1 MPEHAKMA
9 VPQLARR
16 RFLAG
21 AGAVLMAGRAAA
33 TPLPEADANPF
44 ARRDPDGGLS
54 RRPAAR
60 PMPSPD
66 ALIAAAGLPGVVGYA
81 AVDAMTGEL
90 VAANCAGAMAPAST
104 LKAITAA
111 YALDR
116 LGPGHRFRT
125 RVIRSGDM
133 LILAGGG
140 DPRLDT
146 DDLAELAAMTAAA
159 VTTPPMRFTVWGGAL
174 PHVDELAPEQD
185 DHLAFNP
192 ALSGMMLNF
201 NRVHLGWQA
210 GGAGLTAEARADR
223 HSPRA
228 YSVAASAGP
237 GTLFGYRADDRREY
251 WRVSPA
257 GMRRAGSRWMPVRK
271 PELYAGDVFQTL
283 CRAQGLALPAPEVL
297 DDLPAGPEIAAL
309 DSPPLTDIL
318 ADMLAYSTNL
328 TAEAVGLAA
337 SGAPDQRAS
346 AAAMAQW
353 LQGQGVAGD
362 FTFADHSGL
371 SPDSRIS
378 PEAMA
383 RMMAGPGRV
392 AGLADLM
399 KPDPLA
405 EDLGRAPGLRGEV
418 TAKTGTLNFVSNL
431 AGYAEMPGGPK
442 IAFAVF
448 CADEPRRAASAGQ
461 ELPDGV
467 IGWTRRAKTL
477 QRGIVESLVT
487 GHAAG

>member
-1 MPEHAKMA
+1 MAKDA
-9 VPQLARR
+9 NGTAPRWARR
-16 RFLAG
+16 QFLAS
-21 AGAVLMAGRAAA
+21 AGAMLIAGRTMAA
-33 TPLPEADANPF
+33 TLPDAEVNPF
-44 ARRDPDGGLS
+44 ARRDPDGGLA

-60 PMPSPD
+60 PAPSPD
-66 ALIAAAGLPGVVGYA
+66 TLIARAGLAGVVGYA
-81 AVDAMTGEL
+81 AIDPVTGA
-90 VAANCAGAMAPAST
+90 VIAQNGAGAMAPAST
-104 LKAITAA
+104 LKTITAMF
-111 YALDR
+111 ALDR
-116 LGPGHRFRT
+116 LGPDYRFRT
-125 RVIRSGDM
+125 RVIRSGDL

-159 VTTPPMRFTVWGGAL
+159 VTTPPTRFAVWGGAL
-174 PHVDELAPEQD
+174 PYVDELAPEQA

-192 ALSGMMLNF
+192 SMSGMMLNF
-201 NRVHLGWQA
+201 NRVYLGWQA

-228 YSVAASAGP
+228 YTIGASAGP
-237 GTLFGYRADDRREY
+237 GTLFGYRADDDREY

-283 CRAQGLALPAPEVL
+283 CRANGLALPKPEVITE
-297 DDLPAGPEIAAL
+297 LPAGSEVASL
-309 DSPPLTDIL
+309 DSPPLTQIL
-318 ADMLAYSTNL
+318 TDMLAYSTNL
-328 TAEAVGLAA
+328 TAEAVGLTA
-337 SGAPDQRAS
+337 SGATTQAAS
-346 AAAMAQW
+346 ADAMSQW
-353 LQGQGVAGD
+353 LRGQGVPGD
-362 FTFADHSGL
+362 FAFADHSGL
-371 SPDSRIS
+371 SPNSRIS
-378 PEAMA
+378 PQSMA
-383 RMMAGPGRV
+383 RAVAGPGRA
-392 AGLADLM
+392 AGLARLL
-399 KPDPLA
+399 KTDPLA
-405 EDLGRAPGLRGEV
+405 EDLGRDTALHGVV

-431 AGYAEMPGGPK
+431 AGYANIPGGRE

-487 GHAAG
+487 GHDAG